1 MQPLSIMN
9 FPISDIPIV
18 PLSSCAVWSADSCL
32 LPPLPSTALGHGRCS
47 AAARFPSFDSLLAF
61 REQLNLTISS
71 FIKHEARGEKI
82 EYRNRNHYQDSAGI
96 IWRKLFLCRSETE
109 CSAHA
114 VCLRGRR
121 KWAELSG
128 RRGLWMLIFFLLFT
142 TFNLIKQCT
151 QF

>member
-1 MQPLSIMN
+1 MQLLSIMN

-32 LPPLPSTALGHGRCS
+32 LPPLPSTALGHSSCSALGHSRGS

-71 FIKHEARGEKI
+71 FIKHNARGKKI

-121 KWAELSG
+121 K
-128 RRGLWMLIFFLLFT
+128 
-142 TFNLIKQCT
+142 
-151 QF
+151 